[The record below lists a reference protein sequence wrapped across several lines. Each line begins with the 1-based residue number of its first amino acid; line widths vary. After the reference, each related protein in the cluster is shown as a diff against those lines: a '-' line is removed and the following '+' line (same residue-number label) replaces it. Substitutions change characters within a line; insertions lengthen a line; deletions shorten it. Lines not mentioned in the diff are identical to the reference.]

1 MPVAVAARIA
11 LAAVFAVS
19 GVLKLRDGSA
29 GLRSALEGFGVPEG
43 AARRLWWALPAAEMG
58 LAAAL
63 TATLRSPAAA
73 WAALGLLSV
82 FTLAVGWALM
92 GEARPACPCFGARSE
107 EPISGLTLARNGV
120 LLAVAVIATG

>member
-1 MPVAVAARIA
+1 MPVAVAARVA
-11 LAAVFAVS
+11 LVAVFAVS

-29 GLRSALEGFGVPEG
+29 ALRSALEGFGVPEG
-43 AARRLWWALPAAEMG
+43 AARRLWWALPATEVG
-58 LAAAL
+58 LAVAL
-63 TATLRSPAAA
+63 AATLRSPAAA

-82 FTLAVGWALM
+82 FTLAVVSALL

-120 LLAVAVIATG
+120 LLAVAVVATG